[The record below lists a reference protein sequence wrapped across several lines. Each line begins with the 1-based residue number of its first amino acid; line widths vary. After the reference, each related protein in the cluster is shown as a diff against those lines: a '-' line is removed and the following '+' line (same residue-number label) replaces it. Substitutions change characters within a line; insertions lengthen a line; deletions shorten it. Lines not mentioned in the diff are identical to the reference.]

1 MVPRVIADGMP
12 CLGHLPHQFW
22 ILLCQLTQHE
32 EGCMNLVLL
41 QNIKQGRG
49 RLWVWPVVKC
59 ERSDSFPR
67 GDMRETSQHPFL
79 YKS

>member
-1 MVPRVIADGMP
+1 
-12 CLGHLPHQFW
+12 
-22 ILLCQLTQHE
+22 
-32 EGCMNLVLL
+32 
-41 QNIKQGRG
+41 
-49 RLWVWPVVKC
+49 LWVWPVVKC